1 MGLVAIAS
9 SNEARSF
16 LSSLRFRLLSDDH
29 SRNTNY
35 ETPESIKSYK
45 ELIELLYERNT
56 VGR

>member
-16 LSSLRFRLLSDDH
+16 LSSLRFRLTVRRSF
-29 SRNTNY
+29 RNTNY
-35 ETPESIKSYK
+35 ETPESIKGYK

-56 VGR
+56 VAC